1 MDVEKIARK
10 VITLGTLG
18 DSKVGKTQLTEVYI
32 ENKFNIEHITTIGYN
47 VLSKKVNIK
56 INNKEKELKIKI
68 WDTTGQERFKTLTSQ
83 YYNGADGALLIFD
96 VTNKES
102 FERINFWMNELNEKK
117 KLNELGL
124 LLIGNKI
131 DLVNKRIIDKEEAEN
146 FAKNNNLSYYET
158 SALKNI
164 NINNIIIDI
173 AKQCLNN
180 IKRNDENIINNSI
193 NEKKMIIEN
202 IGGNKKKK
210 CC

>member
-1 MDVEKIARK
+1 MDEYVIKI
-10 VITLGTLG
+10 LTLG
-18 DSKVGKTQLTEVYI
+18 DTGVGKTSIIQ
-32 ENKFNIEHITTIGYN
+32 KFVNDKFSQNMLSTIG
-47 VLSKKVNIK
+47 VDFQSKIIMIDNTKVK
-56 INNKEKELKIKI
+56 LKI

-202 IGGNKKKK
+202 IGCNKKKK

>member
-1 MDVEKIARK
+1 MDEYVIKI
-10 VITLGTLG
+10 LTLG
-18 DSKVGKTQLTEVYI
+18 DSGVGKTSIIQKFV
-32 ENKFNIEHITTIGYN
+32 NDKFNQNMLSTIG
-47 VLSKKVNIK
+47 VDFQSKVII
-56 INNKEKELKIKI
+56 INNTKIKLKI

-96 VTNKES
+96 VTSKLS
-102 FERINFWMNELNEKK
+102 FERINFWINELKEKK

>member
-1 MDVEKIARK
+1 MDEYVIKI
-10 VITLGTLG
+10 LTLG
-18 DSKVGKTQLTEVYI
+18 DTGVGKTSIIQ
-32 ENKFNIEHITTIGYN
+32 KFVNDKFSQNMLSTIG
-47 VLSKKVNIK
+47 VDFQSKIIMIDNTKVK
-56 INNKEKELKIKI
+56 LKI

-83 YYNGADGALLIFD
+83 YYNGADGALLIFH

>member
-1 MDVEKIARK
+1 MDEYVIKI
-10 VITLGTLG
+10 LTLG
-18 DSKVGKTQLTEVYI
+18 DSGVGKTSIIQ
-32 ENKFNIEHITTIGYN
+32 KFVNDKFSQNMLSTIG
-47 VLSKKVNIK
+47 VDFQSKIIMIDNTKVK
-56 INNKEKELKIKI
+56 LKI

-102 FERINFWMNELNEKK
+102 FKRINFWMNELNEKK

-180 IKRNDENIINNSI
+180 IKRNDENIINNSF

>member
-1 MDVEKIARK
+1 MDEYVIKI
-10 VITLGTLG
+10 LTLG
-18 DSKVGKTQLTEVYI
+18 DTGVGKTSIIQ
-32 ENKFNIEHITTIGYN
+32 KFVNDKFSQNMLSTIG
-47 VLSKKVNIK
+47 VDFQSKIIMIDNTKVK
-56 INNKEKELKIKI
+56 LKI

>member
-1 MDVEKIARK
+1 MDEYVIKI
-10 VITLGTLG
+10 LTLG
-18 DSKVGKTQLTEVYI
+18 DTGVGKTSIIQ
-32 ENKFNIEHITTIGYN
+32 KFVNDKFSQNMLSTIG
-47 VLSKKVNIK
+47 VDFQSKIIMIDNTKVK
-56 INNKEKELKIKI
+56 LKI

-117 KLNELGL
+117 KLNELRL

>member
-1 MDVEKIARK
+1 MDEYVIKI
-10 VITLGTLG
+10 LTLG
-18 DSKVGKTQLTEVYI
+18 DTGVGKTSIIQ
-32 ENKFNIEHITTIGYN
+32 KFVNDKFSQNMLSTIG
-47 VLSKKVNIK
+47 VDFQSKIIMIDNTKVK
-56 INNKEKELKIKI
+56 LKI

-102 FERINFWMNELNEKK
+102 FKRINFWMNELNEKK

>member
-1 MDVEKIARK
+1 MDEYVIKI
-10 VITLGTLG
+10 LTLG
-18 DSKVGKTQLTEVYI
+18 DTGVGKTSIIQ
-32 ENKFNIEHITTIGYN
+32 KFVNDKFSQNMLSTIG
-47 VLSKKVNIK
+47 VDFQSKIIMIDNTKVK
-56 INNKEKELKIKI
+56 LKI

-96 VTNKES
+96 VTSKLS
-102 FERINFWMNELNEKK
+102 FERINFWINELKEKK

>member
-1 MDVEKIARK
+1 MDEYVIKI
-10 VITLGTLG
+10 LTLG
-18 DSKVGKTQLTEVYI
+18 DSGVGKTSIIQKFV
-32 ENKFNIEHITTIGYN
+32 NDKFNQNMLSTIG
-47 VLSKKVNIK
+47 VDFQSKEII
-56 INNKEKELKIKI
+56 INNTKIKLKI

-131 DLVNKRIIDKEEAEN
+131 DLNEKRNVKKEEAEE
-146 FAKNNNLSYYET
+146 FAKEYNINYYET
-158 SALKNI
+158 SALQNI
-164 NINNIIIDI
+164 NIKNIINDI
-173 AKQCLNN
+173 AQQCLNK
-180 IKRNDENIINNSI
+180 IQKNDEFYFQNSL
-193 NEKKMIIEN
+193 NEKKMIIDN
-202 IGGNKKKK
+202 ISNNKKKK

>member
-1 MDVEKIARK
+1 MDEW
-10 VITLGTLG
+10 
-18 DSKVGKTQLTEVYI
+18 
-32 ENKFNIEHITTIGYN
+32 
-47 VLSKKVNIK
+47 IK
-56 INNKEKELKIKI
+56 
-68 WDTTGQERFKTLTSQ
+68 W
-83 YYNGADGALLIFD
+83 
-96 VTNKES
+96 
-102 FERINFWMNELNEKK
+102 KK

>member
-1 MDVEKIARK
+1 MDEYVIKI
-10 VITLGTLG
+10 LTLG
-18 DSKVGKTQLTEVYI
+18 DSGVGKTSIIQKFI
-32 ENKFNIEHITTIGYN
+32 NDKFNQSMLSTIG
-47 VLSKKVNIK
+47 VDFQSKVIIIDNIK
-56 INNKEKELKIKI
+56 VKLKI

>member
-1 MDVEKIARK
+1 MDEYVIKI
-10 VITLGTLG
+10 LTLG
-18 DSKVGKTQLTEVYI
+18 DSGVGKTSIIQKFV
-32 ENKFNIEHITTIGYN
+32 NDKFNQNMLSTIG
-47 VLSKKVNIK
+47 VDFQSKEII
-56 INNKEKELKIKI
+56 INNTKIKLKI

-131 DLVNKRIIDKEEAEN
+131 DLIDKRNVKKEEAEE
-146 FAKNNNLSYYET
+146 FAKEYNINYYET
-158 SALKNI
+158 SALQNI
-164 NINNIIIDI
+164 NIKKIINDI
-173 AKQCLNN
+173 AQQCLNK
-180 IKRNDENIINNSI
+180 IQKNDEFYYKNSL
-193 NEKKMIIEN
+193 NEKKMIIDN
-202 IGGNKKKK
+202 ISNNKKKK

>member
-1 MDVEKIARK
+1 MDEYVIKI
-10 VITLGTLG
+10 LTLG
-18 DSKVGKTQLTEVYI
+18 DTGVGKTSIIQ
-32 ENKFNIEHITTIGYN
+32 KFVNDKFSQNMLSTIG
-47 VLSKKVNIK
+47 VDFQSKIIMIDNTKVK
-56 INNKEKELKIKI
+56 LKI

-96 VTNKES
+96 VTSKLS